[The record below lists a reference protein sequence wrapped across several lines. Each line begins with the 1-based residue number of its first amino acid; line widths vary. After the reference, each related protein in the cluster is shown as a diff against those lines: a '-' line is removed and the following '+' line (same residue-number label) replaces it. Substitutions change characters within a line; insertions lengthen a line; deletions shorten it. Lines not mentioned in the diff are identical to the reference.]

1 MYEYERCSLLRVSPA
16 VCLGLLYEEVPTKWA
31 ALANQICQLPL
42 FDCKVEKILTTY
54 YVRKTIKQT
63 KKNTF

>member
-1 MYEYERCSLLRVSPA
+1 
-16 VCLGLLYEEVPTKWA
+16 VPTKWA

-54 YVRKTIKQT
+54 YVRKTKKQT
-63 KKNTF
+63 NKKTHSSASLQAMITAILHFINLSIPG